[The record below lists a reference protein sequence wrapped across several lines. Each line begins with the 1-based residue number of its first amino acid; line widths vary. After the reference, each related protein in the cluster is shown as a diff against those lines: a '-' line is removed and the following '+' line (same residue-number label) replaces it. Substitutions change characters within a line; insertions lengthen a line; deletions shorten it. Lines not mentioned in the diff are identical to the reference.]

1 MGNYYYIE
9 KNGEGV
15 GEMENGKYERT
26 LSIVQASQKQSDRQA
41 SALTINDNFFAPHFN
56 LFDSDARFFDIS
68 VISV

>member
-1 MGNYYYIE
+1 
-9 KNGEGV
+9 
-15 GEMENGKYERT
+15 MEEEIQMNFVDNS
-26 LSIVQASQKQSDRQA
+26 SIAGTQGDSQD